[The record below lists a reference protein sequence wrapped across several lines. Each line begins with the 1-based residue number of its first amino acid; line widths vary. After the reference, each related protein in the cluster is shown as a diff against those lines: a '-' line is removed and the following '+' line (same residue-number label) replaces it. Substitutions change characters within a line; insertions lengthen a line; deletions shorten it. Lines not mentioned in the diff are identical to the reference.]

1 MTPKARLIED
11 KDAAKFIRQVVEDRR
26 FQYAAE
32 VALLEMI
39 RNQPDTTNQV
49 DAVAHYNR
57 MVGARTVL
65 AMLATIA
72 DQPKPLEPFASTA
85 NLDHKA

>member
-11 KDAAKFIRQVVEDRR
+11 KDTAKFIRQVVDDRR

-49 DAVAHYNR
+49 DAVAYYNR
-57 MVGARTVL
+57 VVGARIVL
-65 AMLATIA
+65 ATLATIA
-72 DQPKPLEPFASTA
+72 DQPKPLESPASNK
-85 NLDHKA
+85 NLDHHS